1 MVAEEEDKVVE
12 KKVDKEDEKEMD
24 KVVGKK
30 VDKEDEKEMDKVVGK
45 EVDKAV
51 KACAADLC
59 RQD

>member
-1 MVAEEEDKVVE
+1 MVE

-24 KVVGKK
+24 KVVEKK

>member
-1 MVAEEEDKVVE
+1 MDKVVE